1 MKTKISSGGICSLA
15 FFSFVVFLSGCGP
28 SFQVA
33 GYVERGRGAMLAGDN
48 QAALANFQSAL
59 QTDPNYVYGTDLRAG
74 VLSYLGRAQYLNG
87 QLGQARETLEKAI
100 AQDRDDNVARLYL
113 GLALARQ
120 ADRGRSVKEIGAGMK
135 GIRDFV
141 NYIKS
146 TFSSSFGQFWDQ
158 NRSIRDLTEKDLAM
172 ISSGNIDWQQLMSD
186 GETLGKKIEEEP
198 ALARRQEQNQ
208 LDQMYRGR

>member
-1 MKTKISSGGICSLA
+1 MKTEIGSRGICSLA
-15 FFSFVVFLSGCGP
+15 FFSYVVFLSGCGA

-59 QTDPNYVYGTDLRAG
+59 QTDPNYVYGSVLRAG
-74 VLSYLGRAQYLNG
+74 VLSYLGRAQYLTG

-158 NRSIRDLTEKDLAM
+158 NRSIRDLIEKDLAM
-172 ISSGNIDWQQLMSD
+172 ISSGNIDWQQLISD
-186 GETLGKKIEEEP
+186 GETLGKKIEAEA
-198 ALARRQEQNQ
+198 ALARREEENH
-208 LDQMYRGR
+208 LDMMNRGR